1 MIEPRPPKYA
11 WGQPVI
17 AAVDLYNDGSHPDV
31 PEDQLLVVAG
41 GPGEIVQVGH
51 HAEANL
57 PIYMVDFGVAVIG
70 CLEEEIAREGTDLST
85 LPRSLDEAGA

>member
-1 MIEPRPPKYA
+1 MLMEPAVPKYQ

-31 PEDQLLVVAG
+31 PEDQLMIVAG

-51 HAEANL
+51 HTEANV
-57 PIYMVDFGVAVIG
+57 PIYMVDFGLAVIG
-70 CLEEEIAREGTDLST
+70 CMEHELLPEGSV
-85 LPRSLDEAGA
+85 LPADEAEAA